1 MKELLQYSK
10 ELKEFRRSG
19 GLPQGDIKNE
29 LAKIYED
36 NWRERWGSKEVNR
49 SCPGCVRDMMK
60 ILTYEF
66 EQMQKEYKFEQA
78 QKKVSEQ
85 KQRRAID
92 LDKSLNDLE
101 REFDDMLNSI
111 DNIEEHHAKPFIT
124 ELEEKESYASFLNSM
139 KWGELRKYATSKGVN
154 TKGKNKQQILDE
166 LNG

>member
-1 MKELLQYSK
+1 MKELLKFSK

-29 LAKIYED
+29 LAKIYEA
-36 NWRERWGSKEVNR
+36 NWRQGWGPKEVNR

-66 EQMQKEYKFEQA
+66 EQMQKEYKFPKAVANIQTIRDREDGG
-78 QKKVSEQ
+78 
-85 KQRRAID
+85 ID
-92 LDKSLNDLE
+92 VEYKLTEYGKASQ
-101 REFDDMLNSI
+101 I
-111 DNIEEHHAKPFIT
+111 KWEEHHTKPFIT
-124 ELEEKESYASFLNSM
+124 KLEEKESYASFLNSM